1 MSRLIKVL
9 TAAFAIFTIIVHG
22 SDQIPAPAQPHPIL
36 ITDVTLHPVSSEVIK
51 NGQILFE
58 YGIIIT
64 LGKDVGLLPDN
75 TETISLPGKHV
86 YPGFV
91 AANTTMGLVEIQA
104 IRATLDVNETGD
116 FNPNIRAE
124 VSYNPDS
131 ELIPVA
137 RSNGITV
144 AHTIPKGGL
153 ISGSSAAMLMD
164 GWTTEDVTLKAPVG
178 MHLNWPAMDVGTGEK
193 RKERE
198 KKRDKKLEEI
208 ELFFREA
215 RAYLRAKEAAE
226 TANRPMDID
235 LRWEAMI
242 PVLKG
247 ELPMI
252 IHANRV
258 RQIETAVHWTRQQN
272 IRMILADGRDSWR
285 VTDLLKKYEIPVILA
300 SVHSLPARR
309 WEDYDTPYTTPLK
322 LHQASVQYCI
332 AMSRGFF
339 VAAHIRNL
347 PYHAATAAAY
357 GLPKEEALKSITL
370 YPAEILGIADR
381 VGSLEPGKDA
391 TLIIT
396 NGDPLEI
403 TTQVEIEFIQGRKI
417 DLSDRQK
424 MLYAKYQEKYRQLR
438 LIK

>member
-1 MSRLIKVL
+1 MNRQVKVL
-9 TAAFAIFTIIVHG
+9 FASLTMITVLLLA
-22 SDQIPAPAQPHPIL
+22 SDQIPAPAQSHPIL
-36 ITDVTLHPVSSEVIK
+36 ITDVTIHPVSSEPIT

-58 YGIIIT
+58 NRKIT
-64 LGKDVGLLPDN
+64 ALGKDVGLLPDN
-75 TETISLPGKHV
+75 TETINLPGKHV

-91 AANTTMGLVEIQA
+91 AANTTMGLVEVQA
-104 IRATLDVNETGD
+104 VRATRDVKETGD
-116 FNPNIRAE
+116 FNPNVRVE

-153 ISGSSAAMLMD
+153 ISGTSAAMLMD
-164 GWTTEDVTLKAPVG
+164 GWTTEDVTLQAPIG
-178 MHLNWPAMDVGTGEK
+178 MHLNWPTMDVGSGEK
-193 RKERE
+193 REERE
-198 KKRDKKLEEI
+198 KERDKKLEEI
-208 ELFFREA
+208 DRIFREA
-215 RAYLRAKEAAE
+215 RAYLQAMEAAE
-226 TANRPMDID
+226 AENRPMDID

-258 RQIETAVHWTRQQN
+258 RQIETAVRWSRKQD

-285 VTDLLKKYEIPVILA
+285 VADLLKKYDIPVILG
-300 SVHSLPARR
+300 SVHSLPSRR
-309 WEDYDTPYTTPLK
+309 WEDYDTPFTTPLK
-322 LHQASVQYCI
+322 LHQSGVQYCI
-332 AMSRGFF
+332 SMSRGFF
-339 VAAHIRNL
+339 VAAHVRNL

-357 GLPKEEALKSITL
+357 GLPRDEALKSITL
-370 YPAEILGIADR
+370 YPAEILGIAER

-391 TLIIT
+391 TMIIT
-396 NGDPLEI
+396 DGDPLEI
-403 TTQVEIEFIQGRKI
+403 TTQVEMEFIQGRKI
-417 DLSDRQK
+417 DMSDRHK

>member
-1 MSRLIKVL
+1 MNHQHKVL
-9 TAAFAIFTIIVHG
+9 SAFMVIFSIMLSG
-22 SDQIPAPAQPHPIL
+22 SDQVHAPAQSHPIL
-36 ITDVTLHPVSSEVIK
+36 ITDVTIHPASSEVIT
-51 NGQILFE
+51 NGQILFDN
-58 YGIIIT
+58 GIIT
-64 LGKDVGLLPDN
+64 ALGKDVGLLPDN

-91 AANTTMGLVEIQA
+91 AANTTMGLVEVGA
-104 IRATLDVNETGD
+104 VRATLDVNETGN
-116 FNPNIRAE
+116 FNPNVRTE

-153 ISGSSAAMLMD
+153 ISGTSAAMLMD
-164 GWTTEDVTLKAPVG
+164 GWTSEDVTLKAPVG
-178 MHLNWPAMDVGTGEK
+178 MHLNWPGMDVGSGDNRE
-193 RKERE
+193 ERE
-198 KKRDKKLEEI
+198 KERDKKLDEI
-208 ELFFREA
+208 DRIFQEA
-215 RAYLRAKEAAE
+215 RAYLQVKE
-226 TANRPMDID
+226 TADEANHPMNID

-258 RQIETAVHWTRQQN
+258 RQIEAAVQWTRKQD

-285 VTDLLKKYEIPVILA
+285 VADLLKKYEIPVIIG
-300 SVHSLPARR
+300 SVHSLPSRR
-309 WEDYDTPYTTPLK
+309 WENYDTPYTTPLK
-322 LHQASVQYCI
+322 LHQAGVKYCI
-332 AMSRGFF
+332 SMSRGFF

-357 GLPKEEALKSITL
+357 GLPKDEALKSITL
-370 YPAEILGIADR
+370 YPAQILGIADR

-396 NGDPLEI
+396 DGDPLEI
-403 TTQVEIEFIQGRKI
+403 MTQVEMEFIQGRMI
-417 DLSDRQK
+417 DLSDRHK